1 MNDKLNKYWSEYWL
15 AKAKE
20 HFANGHEILSWAVL
34 FLNIG
39 ETT

>member
-1 MNDKLNKYWSEYWL
+1 MNDKYWSEYWL
-15 AKAKE
+15 AKAEE
-20 HFANGHEILSWAVL
+20 HLTNGSELMCWAVL

>member
-1 MNDKLNKYWSEYWL
+1 MSTYWSEYWL

-20 HFANGHEILSWAVL
+20 HFANGNDALSWAVL

-39 ETT
+39 ESSCE